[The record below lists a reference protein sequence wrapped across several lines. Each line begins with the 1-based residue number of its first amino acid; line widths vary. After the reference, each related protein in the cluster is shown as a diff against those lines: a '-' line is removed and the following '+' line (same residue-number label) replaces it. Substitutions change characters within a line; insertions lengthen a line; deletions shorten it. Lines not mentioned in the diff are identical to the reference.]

1 MDSAYDIV
9 VEIMRIWVLRDEKE
23 RIEIAANLKLI
34 LTSLWCYVVMFYQ
47 Q

>member
-1 MDSAYDIV
+1 MDSAYVIV
-9 VEIMRIWVLRDEKE
+9 FEFMRIWVLRDEKE
-23 RIEIAANLKLI
+23 RIEIAINLKLI